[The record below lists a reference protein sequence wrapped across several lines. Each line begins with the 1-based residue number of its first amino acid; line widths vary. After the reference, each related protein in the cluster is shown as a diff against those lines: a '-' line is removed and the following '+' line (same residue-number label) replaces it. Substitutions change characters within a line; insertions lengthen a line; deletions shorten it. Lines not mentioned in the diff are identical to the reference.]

1 MKNTASLVA
10 LAAGLSQVTATGFG
24 FINAPKFSA
33 PHNSDSFCLPD
44 WKGGF
49 DWSDLA
55 PGKFDSYKG
64 FKWGGFTCEDKFSKR
79 DELAPRTFAQDK
91 CISGKATKDKNNS
104 PFISCDKS
112 KGSKKTSIK
121 EFHVQPEFDCD
132 LEFHYTMPDGS
143 SCKHRSRCS
152 KSGTKVKNTQ
162 CGGAIDVVITYPEQP
177 EIPDKDGC
185 HFGIPSVIFDCETA
199 SKTTYLPPA
208 TTSSAVNTPPPVG
221 GTTSSSA
228 GVTTSSASAETST
241 YPGEIP
247 SSATTSS
254 ASVETTSSADE
265 SVTESSATESATQ
278 SYPTT
283 APPDSTTSSAVVET
297 TSSGVESVTESSA
310 TESSATESSATE
322 TYPTTAPPESTTSSV
337 GVETTSSTVESVT
350 ESSATES
357 SATATY
363 PTTAPPESTTSSA
376 VVETTSS
383 AVETTSSAVE
393 SVTESSAT
401 ESSATET
408 YPTTAPPESTTSAGV
423 ETTSSAVDSA
433 TSSSATE
440 ATTFTS
446 VTSYMT
452 TSTVYS
458 TIVSTVTSC
467 GPTVTD
473 CPAGEGETATVTST
487 VAISTTICPVT
498 ETFTSV
504 TTPVQPETSAT
515 EKPSGGNPVPSA
527 TTATPSGEDSTSA
540 TSPSGPIETL
550 PCPDVVPQCLNT
562 WLDTIGCKDNTD
574 SACYCPSKD
583 FVDNVFDCLYSHG
596 ESEEAVQEAI
606 TYFQGICA
614 PHAPEN
620 PGIVTYPE
628 TITKVFT
635 ATPTQAPTAVYTTIE
650 LVATTVVP
658 CTGSEGESSSSTVVI
673 STTVSVPDVG
683 FTTVTD
689 APGTTSVVVVPGP
702 TAPIAITQPS
712 QAPSTEGPV
721 YPTQVPTDVPVY
733 PTSAF
738 TTLTTPAPIG
748 TGSFYPT
755 GTAPPIATAGAARM
769 GAGVGMAGVLAF
781 VVAAF

>member
-1 MKNTASLVA
+1 MKNTASFVA

-33 PHNSDSFCLPD
+33 PHNSDNFCMPD

-49 DWSDLA
+49 DWADLT

-79 DELAPRTFAQDK
+79 DELAPRTFTQDK
-91 CISGKATKDKNNS
+91 CISGKATKDKTSS
-104 PFISCDKS
+104 PFISCDTS
-112 KGSKKTSIK
+112 AGSKKTSIK

-132 LEFHYTMPDGS
+132 LEFHYTMPDGG

-162 CGGAIDVVITYPEQP
+162 CGGAVDVVITYPEQP

-185 HFGIPSVIFDCETA
+185 HFGIPSIIFDCETA
-199 SKTTYLPPA
+199 SSTSYLPSA
-208 TTSSAVNTPPPVG
+208 TTSSAVNTPPPVSV
-221 GTTSSSA
+221 TTSSSA
-228 GVTTSSASAETST
+228 GVTTSSGSPETST
-241 YPGEIP
+241 YPGETP
-247 SSATTSS
+247 SSIITTSSSAPVYSTTSS
-254 ASVETTSSADE
+254 AGVETTSSAVE
-265 SVTESSATESATQ
+265 TTSSAVESSATES
-278 SYPTT
+278 
-283 APPDSTTSSAVVET
+283 
-297 TSSGVESVTESSA
+297 
-310 TESSATESSATE
+310 
-322 TYPTTAPPESTTSSV
+322 
-337 GVETTSSTVESVT
+337 
-350 ESSATES
+350 
-357 SATATY
+357 Y

-376 VVETTSS
+376 GVETTSS
-383 AVETTSSAVE
+383 AVETTSSAVETTSSAVETTSSAVETTSSAVETTSSAVESTGSYPTTAPPQSTTSSAGVETTSSAVE

-401 ESSATET
+401 ESSATESN
-408 YPTTAPPESTTSAGV
+408 PTTAPPESTTSSAGV
-423 ETTSSAVDSA
+423 ETTSSAVESA
-433 TSSSATE
+433 TSSSASE

-467 GPTVTD
+467 APTVTD
-473 CPAGEGETATVTST
+473 CPAGEGETAIVTST

-504 TTPVQPETSAT
+504 STPVQPETSAT
-515 EKPSGGNPVPSA
+515 EKPSGETPVPSA
-527 TTATPSGEDSTSA
+527 TTATSSGEGSTSA

-635 ATPTQAPTAVYTTIE
+635 ATPTHAPTAVYTTIE

-658 CTGSEGESSSSTVVI
+658 CTGSEGESSSSTAVI
-673 STTVSVPDVG
+673 STTISVPDVG

-702 TAPIAITQPS
+702 TAPVAITQPS
-712 QAPSTEGPV
+712 QAPSTGAPSAPV
-721 YPTQVPTDVPVY
+721 YPTEVPVY

-755 GTAPPIATAGAARM
+755 GTAPPIVTAGAARM
-769 GAGVGMAGVLAF
+769 GAGVGIAGVLAF
-781 VVAAF
+781 VAAAF

>member
-49 DWSDLA
+49 DWADLT

-79 DELAPRTFAQDK
+79 DELAPRTFSQDK
-91 CISGKATKDKNNS
+91 CISGKATKDKTTS

-112 KGSKKTSIK
+112 QGSKKTSIK

-132 LEFHYTMPDGS
+132 LEFHYTMPDGG

-162 CGGAIDVVITYPEQP
+162 CGGAVDVVITYPEQP

-185 HFGIPSVIFDCETA
+185 HFGIPSIIFDCETA
-199 SKTTYLPPA
+199 SRTSYLPSP
-208 TTSSAVNTPPPVG
+208 TTSSAVNTPPPV
-221 GTTSSSA
+221 S
-228 GVTTSSASAETST
+228 VTTST

-247 SSATTSS
+247 SSVTTTSS
-254 ASVETTSSADE
+254 APVYSTTSSAGVETTSSAVE
-265 SVTESSATESATQ
+265 TTSSAVESSGTE

-283 APPDSTTSSAVVET
+283 APPESTTSSAGVET
-297 TSSGVESVTESSA
+297 TSSAVET
-310 TESSATESSATE
+310 TESSATE
-322 TYPTTAPPESTTSSV
+322 TYPTTAPPESTTSSA
-337 GVETTSSTVESVT
+337 GVETTSS
-350 ESSATES
+350 
-357 SATATY
+357 
-363 PTTAPPESTTSSA
+363 

-393 SVTESSAT
+393 SSGTES
-401 ESSATET
+401 
-408 YPTTAPPESTTSAGV
+408 YPTTAPPESTTSSAGV
-423 ETTSSAVDSA
+423 ETTSSAVESA

-498 ETFTSV
+498 ETFTTVS
-504 TTPVQPETSAT
+504 TPVQPGTSAT
-515 EKPSGGNPVPSA
+515 EKPSSETPVPSA
-527 TTATPSGEDSTSA
+527 TTATSPGEDSTSA
-540 TSPSGPIETL
+540 TSPPGPIETL

-635 ATPTQAPTAVYTTIE
+635 ATPTHAPTAVYTTIE

-689 APGTTSVVVVPGP
+689 VPGTTSVVVVPGP
-702 TAPIAITQPS
+702 TAPVAITQPT
-712 QAPSTEGPV
+712 QAPSTNAPGAPV
-721 YPTQVPTDVPVY
+721 YPTEVPVY

-748 TGSFYPT
+748 TGGFYPT
-755 GTAPPIATAGAARM
+755 GTPPPIATAGAARM
-769 GAGVGMAGVLAF
+769 GAGVGIAGVLAF
-781 VVAAF
+781 VAAAF

>member
-10 LAAGLSQVTATGFG
+10 LAAGLSQVTATGYG
-24 FINAPKFSA
+24 FIDAPKFSA
-33 PHNSDSFCLPD
+33 PHNSDNFCLPD

-49 DWSDLA
+49 DWADLT

-79 DELAPRTFAQDK
+79 DELAPRTFTQDK
-91 CISGKATKDKNNS
+91 CITGKATKDKTTS
-104 PFISCDKS
+104 PSISCDKS
-112 KGSKKTSIK
+112 EGSKKTSIK

-132 LEFHYTMPDGS
+132 LEFHYTMPDGG

-162 CGGAIDVVITYPEQP
+162 CGGAVDVVITYPEQP

-185 HFGIPSVIFDCETA
+185 HFGIPSIIFDCETA
-199 SKTTYLPPA
+199 SKTSYLPSA
-208 TTSSAVNTPPPVG
+208 TTSSAINTPPPVSV
-221 GTTSSSA
+221 TTSSSA
-228 GVTTSSASAETST
+228 GVTTSSASAGTST
-241 YPGEIP
+241 YPGETP
-247 SSATTSS
+247 SSVVTTSS
-254 ASVETTSSADE
+254 NVPVDSTTSSTGVETTSSGIE
-265 SVTESSATESATQ
+265 SVTESSAT
-278 SYPTT
+278 
-283 APPDSTTSSAVVET
+283 
-297 TSSGVESVTESSA
+297 GSSA
-310 TESSATESSATE
+310 TES
-322 TYPTTAPPESTTSSV
+322 YPTIAPPESTTSST
-337 GVETTSSTVESVT
+337 G
-350 ESSATES
+350 
-357 SATATY
+357 
-363 PTTAPPESTTSSA
+363 
-376 VVETTSS
+376 VETTSS
-383 AVETTSSAVE
+383 AVE
-393 SVTESSAT
+393 
-401 ESSATET
+401 
-408 YPTTAPPESTTSAGV
+408 
-423 ETTSSAVDSA
+423 SA

-458 TIVSTVTSC
+458 TIVSTITSC

-487 VAISTTICPVT
+487 VAVSTTICPVT
-498 ETFTSV
+498 ETVTSV
-504 TTPVQPETSAT
+504 STPVQPETSAT
-515 EKPSGGNPVPSA
+515 EKPSGETPVPSA
-527 TTATPSGEDSTSA
+527 TTATSSGEDSTSA
-540 TSPSGPIETL
+540 TSPPGPIETL
-550 PCPDVVPQCLNT
+550 PCPDVVPKCLNT

-658 CTGSEGESSSSTVVI
+658 CTGSEGESSSSTTVI

-689 APGTTSVVVVPGP
+689 SPGTTSVVIVPGP

-712 QAPSTEGPV
+712 QAPSTKAPEAPV
-721 YPTQVPTDVPVY
+721 YPTQVPTGVPVY

-755 GTAPPIATAGAARM
+755 GTSPPIATAGAARM
-769 GAGVGMAGVLAF
+769 GAGVGIAGVLAF

>member
-33 PHNSDSFCLPD
+33 PHNSDNFCLPD

-49 DWSDLA
+49 DWADLS

-91 CISGKATKDKNNS
+91 CISGKATKDKTTS
-104 PFISCDKS
+104 PFISCDNS

-132 LEFHYTMPDGS
+132 LEFHYTMPDGG

-162 CGGAIDVVITYPEQP
+162 CGGAVDVVITYPEQP

-185 HFGIPSVIFDCETA
+185 HFGIPSIIFDCETA
-199 SKTTYLPPA
+199 SRTSYLPSA
-208 TTSSAVNTPPPVG
+208 TTSSAVNTPPPVSV
-221 GTTSSSA
+221 TTSSSA

-241 YPGEIP
+241 YPGETP
-247 SSATTSS
+247 SSVITTSSNAPVYSTTSS
-254 ASVETTSSADE
+254 AGVETTSSAVE
-265 SVTESSATESATQ
+265 TTSSAVESSATES
-278 SYPTT
+278 
-283 APPDSTTSSAVVET
+283 
-297 TSSGVESVTESSA
+297 
-310 TESSATESSATE
+310 
-322 TYPTTAPPESTTSSV
+322 
-337 GVETTSSTVESVT
+337 
-350 ESSATES
+350 
-357 SATATY
+357 Y

-376 VVETTSS
+376 GVETTSS

-401 ESSATET
+401 ES
-408 YPTTAPPESTTSAGV
+408 YPTTAPPESTTSSAGV
-423 ETTSSAVDSA
+423 ETTSSAVESA

-504 TTPVQPETSAT
+504 STPVQPETSAT

-527 TTATPSGEDSTSA
+527 TTATSPGEDSTSA

-689 APGTTSVVVVPGP
+689 VPGTTSVVVVPGP
-702 TAPIAITQPS
+702 TAPVAITQPS
-712 QAPSTEGPV
+712 QAPSTKAPDAPV
-721 YPTQVPTDVPVY
+721 YPTEVPIY

-755 GTAPPIATAGAARM
+755 GTAVPIATAGAARM
-769 GAGVGMAGVLAF
+769 GAGVGIAGVLAF

>member
-10 LAAGLSQVTATGFG
+10 LAAGLSQVTATGYG

-49 DWSDLA
+49 DWADLT

-79 DELAPRTFAQDK
+79 DELAPRAFTQDK
-91 CISGKATKDKNNS
+91 CISGKATKDKKTS

-177 EIPDKDGC
+177 DIPDKDGC

-199 SKTTYLPPA
+199 SKTSYLPSA
-208 TTSSAVNTPPPVG
+208 TTSSAVNTPPPVSV
-221 GTTSSSA
+221 TTSSSA
-228 GVTTSSASAETST
+228 GVTTSSASHETST
-241 YPGEIP
+241 YPGETP
-247 SSATTSS
+247 SSVITTSSNVPVDSTTSS
-254 ASVETTSSADE
+254 AGVETTSSAVE
-265 SVTESSATESATQ
+265 SVTKSST
-278 SYPTT
+278 
-283 APPDSTTSSAVVET
+283 
-297 TSSGVESVTESSA
+297 TESSA
-310 TESSATESSATE
+310 TESSATES
-322 TYPTTAPPESTTSSV
+322 YPTTAPSESTTSSA
-337 GVETTSSTVESVT
+337 GVETTSSAVESVT
-350 ESSATES
+350 TSSATES
-357 SATATY
+357 ATESY

-376 VVETTSS
+376 G
-383 AVETTSSAVE
+383 VETTSSAVE
-393 SVTESSAT
+393 SVTKSSAT
-401 ESSATET
+401 ESSATESYPT
-408 YPTTAPPESTTSAGV
+408 ESSATESYPTTAPPESATSSAGV
-423 ETTSSAVDSA
+423 ETTSSAVESA
-433 TSSSATE
+433 TSSSATS

-458 TIVSTVTSC
+458 TIVSTITSC
-467 GPTVTD
+467 GPTVTN

-504 TTPVQPETSAT
+504 STPVQPETSAT
-515 EKPSGGNPVPSA
+515 EKPSGETPVPSA
-527 TTATPSGEDSTSA
+527 TTATSPGEDSTSA
-540 TSPSGPIETL
+540 TSPPGPIETL
-550 PCPDVVPQCLNT
+550 PCPEVVPQCLNT

-635 ATPTQAPTAVYTTIE
+635 ATPTHAPTAVYTTIE
-650 LVATTVVP
+650 LVTTAVVP
-658 CTGSEGESSSSTVVI
+658 CTGTEGESSSSTVVI
-673 STTVSVPDVG
+673 STTVSVPDIG

-689 APGTTSVVVVPGP
+689 SPGTTAVAIVPGP
-702 TAPIAITQPS
+702 TAPVAITQPS
-712 QAPSTEGPV
+712 QAPSTKGPEAPV
-721 YPTQVPTDVPVY
+721 YPTQVPTDIPVY

-769 GAGVGMAGVLAF
+769 GAGVGIAGVLAF

>member
-10 LAAGLSQVTATGFG
+10 LAAGLSQVTATGYG

-33 PHNSDSFCLPD
+33 PHNSDNFCLPD

-49 DWSDLA
+49 DWADLT

-64 FKWGGFTCEDKFSKR
+64 FKWGGFTCEDQFSKR
-79 DELAPRTFAQDK
+79 DKLAPRTFTQDK
-91 CISGKATKDKNNS
+91 CISGKATKDKTTS

-112 KGSKKTSIK
+112 AGSKKTSIK

-132 LEFHYTMPDGS
+132 LEFHYTMPDGG

-162 CGGAIDVVITYPEQP
+162 CGGAVDVVITYPEQP

-185 HFGIPSVIFDCETA
+185 HFGIPSIIFDCETA
-199 SKTTYLPPA
+199 SRTSYVPSA
-208 TTSSAVNTPPPVG
+208 TTSSAVNTPPPVSV
-221 GTTSSSA
+221 TTSSSA
-228 GVTTSSASAETST
+228 GETTSSASPESST
-241 YPGEIP
+241 YSGEVP
-247 SSATTSS
+247 SSVITTSSSAPVYSTTSS
-254 ASVETTSSADE
+254 AGVETTSSAVE
-265 SVTESSATESATQ
+265 
-278 SYPTT
+278 
-283 APPDSTTSSAVVET
+283 TTSSAVE
-297 TSSGVESVTESSA
+297 SSGTES
-310 TESSATESSATE
+310 
-322 TYPTTAPPESTTSSV
+322 YPTTAPPESTTSST
-337 GVETTSSTVESVT
+337 G
-350 ESSATES
+350 
-357 SATATY
+357 
-363 PTTAPPESTTSSA
+363 
-376 VVETTSS
+376 
-383 AVETTSSAVE
+383 VETTSSAVE

-401 ESSATET
+401 ESSATES
-408 YPTTAPPESTTSAGV
+408 YPTTAPPESTTSSAGAETTSSAV
-423 ETTSSAVDSA
+423 ETTSSAVETTSSAVESTGSYPTTAPPESTTSSAGAETTSSAVESA

-467 GPTVTD
+467 APTVTD
-473 CPAGEGETATVTST
+473 CPAGEGETAIVTST

-504 TTPVQPETSAT
+504 STPVQPETSAT
-515 EKPSGGNPVPSA
+515 EKPSGETPVPSA
-527 TTATPSGEDSTSA
+527 TTATSPGEDSTSA

-562 WLDTIGCKDNTD
+562 WLDTIGCRDNTD

-658 CTGSEGESSSSTVVI
+658 CTGSEGESSSSTAVI
-673 STTVSVPDVG
+673 STTISVPDVG

-702 TAPIAITQPS
+702 TAPVAITQPT
-712 QAPSTEGPV
+712 QAPSTGAPEAPV
-721 YPTQVPTDVPVY
+721 YPTEVPIY

-755 GTAPPIATAGAARM
+755 GTAVPIATAGAARM
-769 GAGVGMAGVLAF
+769 GAGVGIAGVLAF
-781 VVAAF
+781 VAAAF

>member
-10 LAAGLSQVTATGFG
+10 LAAGLSQVTATGYG

-49 DWSDLA
+49 DWADLT

-79 DELAPRTFAQDK
+79 DELAPRNFSQDK
-91 CISGKATKDKNNS
+91 CISGKATKDKKTS

-162 CGGAIDVVITYPEQP
+162 CGGAVDVVITYPEQP
-177 EIPDKDGC
+177 DIPDKDGC

-199 SKTTYLPPA
+199 SKTSYLPSA
-208 TTSSAVNTPPPVG
+208 TTSSAVNTPPPVSV
-221 GTTSSSA
+221 TTSSSA
-228 GVTTSSASAETST
+228 GVTTSSASPETST
-241 YPGEIP
+241 YPGETP
-247 SSATTSS
+247 SSVTTTSS
-254 ASVETTSSADE
+254 A
-265 SVTESSATESATQ
+265 
-278 SYPTT
+278 
-283 APPDSTTSSAVVET
+283 
-297 TSSGVESVTESSA
+297 G
-310 TESSATESSATE
+310 
-322 TYPTTAPPESTTSSV
+322 
-337 GVETTSSTVESVT
+337 
-350 ESSATES
+350 
-357 SATATY
+357 
-363 PTTAPPESTTSSA
+363 
-376 VVETTSS
+376 
-383 AVETTSSAVE
+383 VETTSSAVE

-401 ESSATET
+401 ESSATESYPT
-408 YPTTAPPESTTSAGV
+408 TAPSESTTSSAGVETTSSAVESVTASSATESSATESYPTTAPPESTTSSAGV
-423 ETTSSAVDSA
+423 ETTSSAVESA

-458 TIVSTVTSC
+458 TIVSTITSC
-467 GPTVTD
+467 GPTVTN

-504 TTPVQPETSAT
+504 STPVQPETSAT
-515 EKPSGGNPVPSA
+515 EKPSGETPVPSA
-527 TTATPSGEDSTSA
+527 TSPGEDSTSA

-550 PCPDVVPQCLNT
+550 PCPEVVPQCLNT

-635 ATPTQAPTAVYTTIE
+635 ATPTHAPTAVYTTIE

-658 CTGSEGESSSSTVVI
+658 CTGTEGESSSSTVVI

-689 APGTTSVVVVPGP
+689 SPGTTSVAIVPGP

-712 QAPSTEGPV
+712 QAPSTKGPDAPV

-769 GAGVGMAGVLAF
+769 GAGVGIAGVLAF